1 MKNCKLYDIDSPELF
16 ECMENVKLDLKNN
29 NDEYK
34 EIFRKIEKIKNKYPN
49 IRGVLEDE
57 KVCEMTLKE
66 VKALL
71 ESINLYRDLLRIE
84 MYEIFLFGGR
94 WCFEYLRRIGV
105 M

>member
-16 ECMENVKLDLKNN
+16 ECMENVKLNLKNN

-57 KVCEMTLKE
+57 EICEMTIDE
-66 VKALL
+66 VKSLL

-84 MYEIFLFGGR
+84 MYEMFWFGSR
-94 WCFEYLRRIGV
+94 SCFEYLRKINV
-105 M
+105 L